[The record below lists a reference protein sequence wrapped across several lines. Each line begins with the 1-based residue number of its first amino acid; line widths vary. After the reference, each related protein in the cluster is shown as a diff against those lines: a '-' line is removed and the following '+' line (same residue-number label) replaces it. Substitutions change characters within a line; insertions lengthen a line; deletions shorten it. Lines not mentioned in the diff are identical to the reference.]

1 MVDKNGF
8 TMTWVV
14 KDDVIDMVEAESVTT
29 LRHLPSDVAKAE
41 VERRAQ
47 RIWDNPVHKVC
58 FPLDIYRTAQGKE
71 GTQAEFMC
79 EWLKSGYSWEESK
92 THLKALSLSKGAKR
106 ALPETFREDAMKRLR
121 DDAAKTYA
129 PQGAR

>member
-1 MVDKNGF
+1 MLDETLGDKAKKRLNKARQMVDKNGF

-71 GTQAEFMC
+71 GT
-79 EWLKSGYSWEESK
+79 
-92 THLKALSLSKGAKR
+92 
-106 ALPETFREDAMKRLR
+106 
-121 DDAAKTYA
+121 
-129 PQGAR
+129 